1 MKRISRRK
9 SHLTILHYA
18 GSDMKTDSIS
28 LKEEVAI
35 TEYDAQ
41 LQIKSTC

>member
-1 MKRISRRK
+1 
-9 SHLTILHYA
+9 
-18 GSDMKTDSIS
+18 MKTDSIS

-41 LQIKSTC
+41 LQIKSTCCNKTFPNK